1 MCDEIHNNLSVND
14 FCDLLVSL
22 NKKPVTRQMISDME
36 RKTSISH
43 PRKSLVN
50 WKELNVD
57 NILKKTY
64 RPDTKAGQ
72 MMLGITGN
80 DLFNI

>member
-1 MCDEIHNNLSVND
+1 
-14 FCDLLVSL
+14 
-22 NKKPVTRQMISDME
+22 MIYKIE
-36 RKTSISH
+36 RKTGISH

-64 RPDTKAGQ
+64 KPDTKAGQ